1 MTFPGETMPSHDNSE
16 TSSDPEVLAA
26 RGEVLLAK
34 AELES
39 RLHQASDSGR
49 RALGRLARKARPVLI
64 AAAVVV
70 GLVVIVRV
78 ARSASRKRR
87 ARRIAGN
94 EIAPSLFKVA
104 LGAALRGAVRV
115 LATRAAEQAVAR
127 LAVEQEERE
136 PAIPAES
143 AEWPDDA
150 GAEGFAPG
158 VSSAASR

>member
-1 MTFPGETMPSHDNSE
+1 MPSHDSSE

-49 RALGRLARKARPVLI
+49 RALGRMARKARPVLI

-70 GLVVIVRV
+70 GLVVVVRL
-78 ARSASRKRR
+78 ARSASKRRR
-87 ARRIAGN
+87 ARRSAENEAG
-94 EIAPSLFKVA
+94 PSLFKVA

-115 LATRAAEQAVAR
+115 LATRAAEQAAAR
-127 LAVEQEERE
+127 LALAHEEPE
-136 PAIPAES
+136 PVVPIES

-150 GAEGFAPG
+150 GAEGFAPV